1 MANKFKD
8 VAVKTLSLSE
18 LMAGREQ
25 LKTEELIGETLTII
39 AFDFATITDKG
50 ETKTFPVVLFKER
63 PGYYYNGGTLL
74 QKLCIAW
81 AEMFNGDFEVASDEL
96 EKSGGVEIRFRSTKT
111 KSGNNLTSVDV
122 V

>member
-1 MANKFKD
+1 MANAFKD

-25 LKTEELIGETLTII
+25 LKTEDLIGETVTIME
-39 AFDFATITDKG
+39 FDFATITDKG
-50 ETKTFPVVLFKER
+50 EEKTFPVVVFKEY
-63 PGYYYNGGTLL
+63 PNHYYNGGTLL
-74 QKLCIAW
+74 RKLCIAW
-81 AEMFNGDFEVASDEL
+81 SAMFDGDTETAS
-96 EKSGGVEIRFRSTKT
+96 EKLAASGGVAIRFRSTKT

>member
-1 MANKFKD
+1 MKNFKEI
-8 VAVKTLSLSE
+8 AVKTLSLSE

-25 LKTEELIGETLTII
+25 IKTDDLIGQTATIV

-50 ETKTFPVVLFKER
+50 EQKSFTVLLLKEY
-63 PGYYYNGGTLL
+63 PDKYYNGCTLL
-74 QKLCIAW
+74 TKLCMAW
-81 AEMFNGDFEVASDEL
+81 AAEYDGDVEAASNDL
-96 EKSGGVEIRFRSTKT
+96 EKSGGVQIKFRATKT